1 MSCLDSLQISSAMLR
16 EAKVFAI
23 LIDAEIRGL
32 GEVKEHTECI
42 ERGTEDCVF
51 DNAIGGVGDKRETE
65 REQLIPH
72 ILDFMTAMRRA
83 EERVKRGRDREEGQ
97 RQRERQTDRQ

>member
-83 EERVKRGRDREEGQ
+83 EEERVKRGRDRE
-97 RQRERQTDRQ
+97 